1 LATLLQRAT
10 LVAQLMVTVHGF
22 SADTLLQ
29 ALPCLPS
36 SSALPL
42 PATVRLGILLGRLDP
57 QQFLE
62 PIVVGIVDRRG
73 VCRSRCGRRTW
84 VC

>member
-1 LATLLQRAT
+1 LLQRAAHVPQ
-10 LVAQLMVTVHGF
+10 LVVTVHGF

-36 SSALPL
+36 SASALPL
-42 PATVRLGILLGRLDP
+42 SATVRLGILLGRLDP

-62 PIVVGIVDRRG
+62 PIVVGIADRRG

-84 VC
+84 IC